1 MFSNSNRDSSKDGD
15 QHPLASKIEK
25 QLRTIEGRY
34 ARHILIMC
42 VPKIYHSA
50 RIRVLEMQEVSLL
63 LWCSSTKILGN
74 L

>member
-42 VPKIYHSA
+42 VPKI
-50 RIRVLEMQEVSLL
+50 
-63 LWCSSTKILGN
+63 
-74 L
+74 